1 MMKRLIS
8 TMLIIASFGLVAACS
23 VSPTCPEDTCV
34 IPMNNYLRA
43 RAELESKANAGDREA
58 IKEVVRQEWAT
69 SGESESWIFTKIE
82 RESGFQPWAR
92 NASGASGLFQ
102 MMLPMHNKLFV
113 EAGCDPSRWAEA
125 RCNARAAFIL
135 YQKAGR
141 SPWVSSD

>member
-1 MMKRLIS
+1 MIRFSYIKEKNDE
-8 TMLIIASFGLVAACS
+8 TFNFNYAYY
-23 VSPTCPEDTCV
+23 CV
-34 IPMNNYLRA
+34 FRVGCGMFREPNYLGA